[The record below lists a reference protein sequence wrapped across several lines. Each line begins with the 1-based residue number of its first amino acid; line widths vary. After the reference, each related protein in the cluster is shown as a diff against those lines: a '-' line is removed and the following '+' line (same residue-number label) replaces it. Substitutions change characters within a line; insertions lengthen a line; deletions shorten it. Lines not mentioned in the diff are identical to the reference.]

1 MLAITNNIDSA
12 EANVEPCKLAIKAF
26 LACVPYT
33 QVNFQVQEQRDFIMQ
48 KVFEALRSSEID
60 IKETAMQSLV
70 EIGRQEYQL
79 MGGYLEEISRLS
91 QDKVFNDES
100 RVGCQAIE
108 FWTTIAEVEHV
119 RSQRQ
124 QTINNFIMTVR

>member
-1 MLAITNNIDSA
+1 
-12 EANVEPCKLAIKAF
+12 
-26 LACVPYT
+26 
-33 QVNFQVQEQRDFIMQ
+33 
-48 KVFEALRSSEID
+48 
-60 IKETAMQSLV
+60 
-70 EIGRQEYQL
+70 

-108 FWTTIAEVEHV
+108 FWTTIAEVEYV

>member
-1 MLAITNNIDSA
+1 
-12 EANVEPCKLAIKAF
+12 
-26 LACVPYT
+26 
-33 QVNFQVQEQRDFIMQ
+33 
-48 KVFEALRSSEID
+48 
-60 IKETAMQSLV
+60 MQSLV

-119 RSQRQ
+119 RS
-124 QTINNFIMTVR
+124 

>member
-1 MLAITNNIDSA
+1 M
-12 EANVEPCKLAIKAF
+12 EPCKLAIKAF